1 MQRRTGNLG
10 DDLSRLIVGRRP
22 IAVII
27 LIFTFVLL
35 NVCLIILAPP
45 EKHVFKDA
53 GEYLDIAYT
62 FLEHGAL
69 VEPDDP
75 GRSLS
80 SRQPLYPVL
89 LATVMWITGSESLIP
104 VIAIQVVILLVVGG
118 LIYRVAE
125 HWCPGYGLLAF
136 VLVIFNPNAL
146 SSTHYLYTENLFT
159 LWYVAIGYALL
170 SFGERRSC
178 GKAICIGL
186 LIGLAALTRPEG
198 KLLIPLIPVALL
210 LVALVHFRKWRW
222 RFLRDTVTSTG
233 VALLVVL
240 PLSISYHNAGA
251 GLRVSSGEKAAA
263 MMSRAV
269 LVLEMHSRKITRE
282 EASDLILQE
291 RQALIQTNPRFVTA
305 SIGERNDLLFHHFM
319 QRLYS
324 FDPSVFARA
333 LVSAWIGFFIS
344 GGAQRINIM
353 MEIPHERTDRF
364 LNQLDSWH
372 ILKKSFL
379 ENPPLGILIV
389 VLCAGIAI
397 VLRLLGL
404 IGLIAIISRHHWTL
418 LLVVTGAILFK
429 LSVHMFYG
437 QSRYRIPVDP
447 YLILLAIFGIDALRH
462 RYQVWRA
469 TALS

>member
-1 MQRRTGNLG
+1 MQRRPDNN
-10 DDLSRLIVGRRP
+10 LSRLVLDRQSIV
-22 IAVII
+22 VIV
-27 LIFTFVLL
+27 LIFTFVFL

-45 EKHVFKDA
+45 EKHVFGDA
-53 GEYLDIAYT
+53 RQYLDIAYT
-62 FLEHGAL
+62 FLEYGAL

-75 GRSLS
+75 SKPLS

-89 LATVMWITGSESLIP
+89 LAAVIWLSGSESLIP
-104 VIAIQVVILLVVGG
+104 IVVLQVVILLAVGG

-146 SSTHYLYTENLFT
+146 SSAHYLYTENLFT

-170 SFGERRSC
+170 SFSERQSS

-186 LIGLAALTRPEG
+186 LVGLAALTRPEA
-198 KLLIPLIPVALL
+198 KLLIPLIPVTLL
-210 LVALVHFRKWRW
+210 LVALIHFRKWRW
-222 RFLRDTVTSTG
+222 RLLLDAVVSIG

-240 PLSISYHNAGA
+240 PLSISYLNAGA

-282 EASDLILQE
+282 EASELILQE
-291 RQALIQTNPRFVTA
+291 RQALIRTDPRFVTT
-305 SIGERNDLLFHHFM
+305 SISERNDLLFHHFM
-319 QRLYS
+319 QRLRS
-324 FDPSVFARA
+324 FEPSIFARA
-333 LVSAWIGFFIS
+333 LVPAWIGFFVS
-344 GGAQRINIM
+344 GGAQRINHM
-353 MEIPHERTDRF
+353 LEIPHERTDKF
-364 LNQLDSWH
+364 LNRLDSWY

-379 ENPPLGILIV
+379 ENPPLGTLIV
-389 VLCAGIAI
+389 IFCAGIAI
-397 VLRLLGL
+397 VLRFLGL
-404 IGLIAIISRHHWTL
+404 VGFMTIISRHHWPL
-418 LLVVTGAILFK
+418 LLIIMGAILFK
-429 LSVHMFYG
+429 LSVHLFYG

-447 YLILLAIFGIDALRH
+447 YLVLLAIFGIDALRH

-469 TALS
+469 AVLS